1 MFKKQLIGFVGAL
14 AAMMTLALL
23 WYCRDALPQI
33 RPSGDD
39 LPNRLAF
46 VLTWLVLP
54 GLALLIGVI
63 GAARRGF
70 YRDAIDGTRTP
81 ASPALEINLR
91 YNQNTLEQVLL
102 ASIAWAGLAI
112 KLPAEML
119 FLLPAM
125 AVIFLAARLAFF
137 IGYLIYPVGR
147 TFGMT
152 LTVTPTI
159 IAYIWLLGRL

>member
-1 MFKKQLIGFVGAL
+1 MFRRQLIGFAGAL
-14 AAMMTLALL
+14 AAIVTLALL
-23 WYCRDALPQI
+23 WHFRDALPHRQ
-33 RPSGDD
+33 PAGDD
-39 LPNRLAF
+39 LQDRLAF
-46 VLTWLVLP
+46 AAAWLLLP
-54 GLALLIGVI
+54 GLALLSGVV

-91 YNQNTLEQVLL
+91 YNQNTLEQVVL
-102 ASIAWAGLAI
+102 AAISWAGLAI
-112 KLPAEML
+112 RLPAD
-119 FLLPAM
+119 LLYLVPAL

-152 LTVTPTI
+152 LTIIPTI
-159 IAYIWLLGRL
+159 LAYVWLLEQL